1 MKSDEAVPVR
11 APHNDLATR
20 MDAPARWNTNGN
32 EFLIVFSRPTE
43 ITAHTHP
50 PAAEKHR
57 HDTMHTTGPTSQALP
72 NRFSVSCACGFLL
85 LAGSRR
91 ACFLFRLLSLFFRFV
106 STTKA
111 THPNKWK
118 RLQPHRVRSSHW
130 RCIVLAGTQTLQEH
144 RLSGFAPSRKE
155 TRTIQECAKRGPVA
169 PPASAE
175 KPSP

>member
-1 MKSDEAVPVR
+1 MRNRNSSRNRIGNRNMKR
-11 APHNDLATR
+11 NR
-20 MDAPARWNTNGN
+20 NTDMKNRRNKKKVVMG
-32 EFLIVFSRPTE
+32 
-43 ITAHTHP
+43 
-50 PAAEKHR
+50 
-57 HDTMHTTGPTSQALP
+57 LP
-72 NRFSVSCACGFLL
+72 LRVSCACGFLL

-91 ACFLFRLLSLFFRFV
+91 ACFLFRLLSLFSRFV

-144 RLSGFAPSRKE
+144 KLSGFAPSRKE